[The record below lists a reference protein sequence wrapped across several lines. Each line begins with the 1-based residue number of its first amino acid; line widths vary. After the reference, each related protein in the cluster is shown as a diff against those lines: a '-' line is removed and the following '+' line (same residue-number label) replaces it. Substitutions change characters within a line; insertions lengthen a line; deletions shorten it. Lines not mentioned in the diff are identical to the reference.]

1 MKVVL
6 SVVQDSFCQILY
18 MYLSEGV
25 PVQSAHSGTG
35 CTGLMAAAHHGLA
48 ETATQI
54 LQIGNSLPLGTPP
67 RLLAWL

>member
-1 MKVVL
+1 MR

-25 PVQSAHSGTG
+25 PVQTAHSGSG
-35 CTGLMAAAHHGLA
+35 RTGLMAAAHHGLT

-54 LQIGNSLPLGTPP
+54 LQIGNVFVPASLHICVS
-67 RLLAWL
+67 LAR